1 MAQVAPAGATGTGN
15 GRIQACR
22 DRVSR
27 DLDGLT
33 GDCHAPGL
41 PRFPG
46 LGATAMAG
54 AGVEFCGRTATA
66 RRFFLPPLCH
76 LRLPRPPGIT
86 TRRHPVP
93 DAAIRQDPMRGQT
106 GPLFVQGPGPGAAP
120 SSAARKAAIALSSG
134 PSLRTSVT

>member
-27 DLDGLT
+27 DPAGLT
-33 GDCHAPGL
+33 GDCHAPGP

-46 LGATAMAG
+46 LGTTAMAG

-76 LRLPRPPGIT
+76 LRLPRPPGIA
-86 TRRHPVP
+86 TRLHPAP
-93 DAAIRQDPMRGQT
+93 DAAIRHHPR
-106 GPLFVQGPGPGAAP
+106 
-120 SSAARKAAIALSSG
+120 R
-134 PSLRTSVT
+134 R